1 MEDFL
6 FFMIII
12 IVVVFVFPSCI
23 SGLIYCI
30 IYYFHKANQ
39 NVVAASCKTKIYL
52 QNVIYICYLRMFCI
66 VKLLSR
72 THPS

>member
-6 FFMIII
+6 FFMMII

-39 NVVAASCKTKIYL
+39 NVISSKANQSYVG
-52 QNVIYICYLRMFCI
+52 VIYICYLMLFQI
-66 VKLLSR
+66 FKILSR
-72 THPS
+72 AHPS